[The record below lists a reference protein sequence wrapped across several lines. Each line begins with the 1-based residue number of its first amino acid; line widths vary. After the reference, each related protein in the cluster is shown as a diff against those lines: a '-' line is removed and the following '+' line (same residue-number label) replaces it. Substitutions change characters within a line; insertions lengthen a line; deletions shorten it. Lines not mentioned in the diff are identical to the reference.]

1 MLRTPVMTCPCAWWD
16 VGSLHLPQGL
26 GLRYLTHIAVVQA
39 NVGAT
44 GGEAMYDQRLF
55 NRDQGMG
62 QGLANDEGYNLY
74 DKALFADRGSN
85 LFKPSAATA
94 DDDDVP
100 EGAHQPRTPFPVC
113 ARRPGLLVNTRHRPN
128 TVAPVPCAL

>member
-1 MLRTPVMTCPCAWWD
+1 MALDKFRL
-16 VGSLHLPQGL
+16 GFQSLICGL
-26 GLRYLTHIAVVQA
+26 QHISWTQA

-74 DKALFADRGSN
+74 DKALFVDRGSN

-94 DDDDVP
+94 DDDDGP
-100 EGAHQPRTPFPVC
+100 EGA
-113 ARRPGLLVNTRHRPN
+113 LE
-128 TVAPVPCAL
+128 PCASHPFSTVGALSLASHLVAHLFRVEDVVCIK

>member
-1 MLRTPVMTCPCAWWD
+1 M
-16 VGSLHLPQGL
+16 
-26 GLRYLTHIAVVQA
+26 QA
-39 NVGAT
+39 NVGGA

-94 DDDDVP
+94 DDDDAP
-100 EGAHQPRTPFPVC
+100 AGALSSSPIY
-113 ARRPGLLVNTRHRPN
+113 PN
-128 TVAPVPCAL
+128 ITLQCS